1 LSSMTDVMMQMML
14 GGQHAGIPAANL
26 PDLLANLAQRD
37 PRMAPLVQ
45 HLQAR
50 MAARENTSETVAQE
64 ESPIPAPEPEII
76 EPVKLMGR
84 GERLQR
90 LAKTMFV
97 EVQALRSR
105 NDMLADAL
113 GACHLCWGDDPTCV
127 YCAGQGRI
135 GAYLIDP
142 KVFEDV
148 IGPATQQVMQRPS
161 LATPQNTTNKGEG
174 NHAGL

>member
-1 LSSMTDVMMQMML
+1 DVMMQMML
-14 GGQHAGIPAANL
+14 GGQQAGMPAANL
-26 PDLLANLAQRD
+26 SDLFATLAQRD
-37 PRMAPLVQ
+37 PRITPLVQ

-50 MAARENTSETVAQE
+50 IAARENTTETVPEE
-64 ESPIPAPEPEII
+64 ESPILAPEPEIVD
-76 EPVKLMGR
+76 PVKPIAR
-84 GERLQR
+84 GEKLKK
-90 LAKTMFV
+90 LARTMFV

-113 GACHLCWGDDPTCV
+113 GACHLCWGEDQTCV

-135 GAYLIDP
+135 GAFLIDP

-161 LATPQNTTNKGEG
+161 LAKP
-174 NHAGL
+174 